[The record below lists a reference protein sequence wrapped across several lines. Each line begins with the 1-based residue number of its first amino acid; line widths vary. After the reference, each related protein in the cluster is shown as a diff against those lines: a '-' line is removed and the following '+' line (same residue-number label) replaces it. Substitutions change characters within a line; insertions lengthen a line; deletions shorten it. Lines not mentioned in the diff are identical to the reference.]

1 MPKASGR
8 RKVRKRGWG
17 AIVTD
22 ILEASLTPERKM
34 RIMYKANLNFQ
45 RFDRYFKDLLA
56 KGFVEKASD
65 PDGSVLYRVSERGKT
80 LLDALR
86 KARDLAG
93 SEEY

>member
-1 MPKASGR
+1 VPKASGR